1 MDIDPGL
8 ITAGLSACVAAF
20 TMYRSAKKDS
30 IAAAAQS
37 DVRRQEL
44 YTAGL
49 ENHFDRLEAEI
60 QSLSQR
66 VDHLETE
73 RAQMLAL
80 LAANGI
86 GWPPDV

>member
-1 MDIDPGL
+1 MDPGL
-8 ITAGLSACVAAF
+8 ITAALSACIAAF
-20 TMYRSAKKDS
+20 AVWQASKKDAVTAS
-30 IAAAAQS
+30 TAS

-44 YTAGL
+44 YQSGL
-49 ENHFDRLEAEI
+49 ESHFDRLEAEI
-60 QSLSQR
+60 ESLSQR